1 MDLGAVEDGSE
12 DVVRERKTVMDPGIV
27 HESDLVHAFVNNITI
42 FDRSAASR
50 RSPQRAQLRKATGMT
65 DEQLEGWS
73 IMFSRNVSVKLLNE
87 AMASTKVYSFVF
99 HHSRESR
106 GYWINTPC
114 GMANNQKCRTHLQL
128 QSKMIAILDHQ
139 EHQPKNATIRIRT
152 RQRLQTIVERRCMI
166 RRSEGQCLL
175 LAKRFITVIA
185 NVTLTHLNV

>member
-73 IMFSRNVSVKLLNE
+73 IMFSRNVSIKLLNE
-87 AMASTKVYSFVF
+87 AIVF
-99 HHSRESR
+99 IS
-106 GYWINTPC
+106 
-114 GMANNQKCRTHLQL
+114 
-128 QSKMIAILDHQ
+128 
-139 EHQPKNATIRIRT
+139 
-152 RQRLQTIVERRCMI
+152 V
-166 RRSEGQCLL
+166 
-175 LAKRFITVIA
+175 
-185 NVTLTHLNV
+185 LTHISS